1 VWLST
6 CGFFLVL
13 DVKLTSLI
21 VQVVCGVQD
30 CAPNAS
36 TAALF
41 QLLRQSESPEGSVP
55 VEEPKAHFME
65 QLN

>member
-30 CAPNAS
+30 CEPNAS
-36 TAALF
+36 TAVLF
-41 QLLRQSESPEGSVP
+41 QLLRQPESPEGSVP
-55 VEEPKAHFME
+55 VEEPKAHFMQ